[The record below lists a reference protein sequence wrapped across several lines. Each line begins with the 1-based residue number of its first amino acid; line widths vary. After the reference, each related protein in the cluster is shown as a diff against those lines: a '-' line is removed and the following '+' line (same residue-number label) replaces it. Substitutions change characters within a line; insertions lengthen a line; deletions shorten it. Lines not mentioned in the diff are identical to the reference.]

1 MKTNSTV
8 KKKKHFSIITYSK
21 LIPEQQTKR
30 LWVVECFCS
39 GATEKKIKKKM
50 TEDGNPPRK
59 LRANECVPDIYKPT
73 GCAPSAAGPE
83 KVEFDTINFFF
94 DTN

>member
-1 MKTNSTV
+1 
-8 KKKKHFSIITYSK
+8 
-21 LIPEQQTKR
+21 
-30 LWVVECFCS
+30 
-39 GATEKKIKKKM
+39 M

-94 DTN
+94 